1 MEGGSADPLQTGQ
14 KQEVI
19 LSVSEITE
27 IWGVVTTRQQ
37 GLS

>member
-1 MEGGSADPLQTGQ
+1 MEGGSADPLQTWQ

-27 IWGVVTTRQQ
+27 IWGVVTTRQ
-37 GLS
+37 